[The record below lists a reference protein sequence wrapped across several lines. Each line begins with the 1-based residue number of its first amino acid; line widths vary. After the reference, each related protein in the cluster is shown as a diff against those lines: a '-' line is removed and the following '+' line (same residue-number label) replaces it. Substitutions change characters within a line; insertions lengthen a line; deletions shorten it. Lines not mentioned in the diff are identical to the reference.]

1 MNLMRKIVFF
11 VCLLAMTQCVAAQ
24 NSGDTLRVQRLNH
37 QEINF
42 LDNILDG
49 SRNPVR
55 LSFNSVH
62 TLTAATVGAHLERGN
77 FHDVD
82 EGRKHNNLH
91 VNLAGLKRIGKLSL
105 SGDFTYLNAKDY
117 DHKWNNTLMLSR
129 QNPFVLADSVNSI
142 VTLEQFSMH
151 AAASY
156 LFSEKI
162 AAALRLHYM
171 TGGSSDQEDPRPKVS
186 AMRFT
191 VTPGVLFHVGGSH
204 RLGASAEVQV
214 YSSDLSHTLV
224 DNYTPQT
231 YFLMKGMGDHT
242 YFSSNDIASY
252 PREYEGTAYG
262 GHLQWQAFFCTMANM
277 LEIGVRANSEK
288 ATDGGSYYTY
298 KAGDFSETC
307 FSLSDRL
314 SFGSGS
320 SLRHDIILNAQLQQ
334 GKGDWYDQQRSLDTE
349 HNYRVIYVVLNK
361 SKVHKTQSMSGSI
374 SYQLH
379 QLQNGITQWSA
390 RVQAALSQSQQKHF
404 EAAVFE
410 QKYTMARLSAEG
422 KKYWPLGRCRL
433 QTGIGAFLRMGLGN
447 LTYASVRDKLA
458 LQYVNPA
465 FEYATATVYGGQAR
479 AAIDVPVCL
488 YHTPTWVTVFV
499 RGQYAAYGGDNEYT
513 SLFDG
518 ESRTMMNFGI
528 TLTL

>member
-1 MNLMRKIVFF
+1 M
-11 VCLLAMTQCVAAQ
+11 
-24 NSGDTLRVQRLNH
+24 
-37 QEINF
+37 
-42 LDNILDG
+42 
-49 SRNPVR
+49 
-55 LSFNSVH
+55 
-62 TLTAATVGAHLERGN
+62 
-77 FHDVD
+77 
-82 EGRKHNNLH
+82 
-91 VNLAGLKRIGKLSL
+91 
-105 SGDFTYLNAKDY
+105 
-117 DHKWNNTLMLSR
+117 
-129 QNPFVLADSVNSI
+129 
-142 VTLEQFSMH
+142 
-151 AAASY
+151 
-156 LFSEKI
+156 
-162 AAALRLHYM
+162 
-171 TGGSSDQEDPRPKVS
+171 
-186 AMRFT
+186 
-191 VTPGVLFHVGGSH
+191 
-204 RLGASAEVQV
+204 
-214 YSSDLSHTLV
+214 
-224 DNYTPQT
+224 
-231 YFLMKGMGDHT
+231 
-242 YFSSNDIASY
+242 
-252 PREYEGTAYG
+252 
-262 GHLQWQAFFCTMANM
+262 
-277 LEIGVRANSEK
+277 
-288 ATDGGSYYTY
+288 
-298 KAGDFSETC
+298 
-307 FSLSDRL
+307 
-314 SFGSGS
+314 
-320 SLRHDIILNAQLQQ
+320 NAQLQQ

-447 LTYASVRDKLA
+447 PTYASVRDKLA